1 MLKGKLGVEL
11 IKQAL
16 ISISIA
22 FFWRISGLGK
32 FKP

>member
-22 FFWRISGLGK
+22 FFSGE
-32 FKP
+32 FQV